1 VLVLGIETSCD
12 ETAAAIVADGRRTLA
27 SVVASQVALHRKFAG
42 VVPEIASRAH
52 LATILPVAEEV
63 LREAG
68 VDPRDLEAIAVTV
81 RPGLIG
87 SLLVGVSFAK
97 TLALL
102 WGKPLLAVDH
112 LLAHIEACF
121 FSHPS
126 LEPPLVALVVSGGHT
141 SLYLLRERT
150 DAVLLGATT
159 DDAAGEAF
167 DKVASI
173 LGLGYPGGPAIEQA
187 ARGADPA
194 AISLPRTLL
203 GEDSLDFSFSGI
215 KTAVLYL
222 CFGQNAAETDR
233 KRLLPTE
240 QAEVAA
246 AFQEAVVDVLVE
258 KCRRALAQTGLS
270 QLAVSGGV
278 AANSRLRE
286 KLLGAAKREGWAVVF
301 PPKELCTDN
310 AVMVAALGHQLLRK
324 GEVTTLEV
332 TASAEG
338 APPR

>member
-1 VLVLGIETSCD
+1 MGIETSCD
-12 ETAAAIVADGRRTLA
+12 ETAAAVVADGRRTLA

-42 VVPEIASRAH
+42 VVPEVASRAH
-52 LATILPVAEEV
+52 LERILPVVEEV
-63 LREAG
+63 LREAQ
-68 VDPRDLEAIAVTV
+68 VRPRDLEAIAVTV

-112 LLAHIEACF
+112 LQAHIEACF
-121 FSHPS
+121 FSHPFLS
-126 LEPPLVALVVSGGHT
+126 PPLVALVVSGGHT

-150 DAVLLGATT
+150 EPVLLGATT

-187 ARGADPA
+187 ARGADPR
-194 AISLPRTLL
+194 AIPFPRTLL

-215 KTAVLYL
+215 KTAVLYF
-222 CFGQNAAETDR
+222 CFGQNASALDR
-233 KRLLPTE
+233 KSLS
-240 QAEVAA
+240 AEAEAQVAA
-246 AFQEAVVDVLVE
+246 GFQEAVVDVLVE

-270 QLAVSGGV
+270 RLAVSGGV
-278 AANSRLRE
+278 AANSRLRQRLVE
-286 KLLGAAKREGWAVVF
+286 TADREPWTVAI

-310 AVMVAALGHQLLRK
+310 AVMVAALGYELLRR
-324 GEVTTLEV
+324 GEVATLEV
-332 TASAEG
+332 VASAE
-338 APPR
+338 ADR

>member
-1 VLVLGIETSCD
+1 VLLLGIETSCD
-12 ETAAAIVADGRRTLA
+12 ETASAIVADGRRTLA
-27 SVVASQVALHRKFAG
+27 SVVASQVAVHRKFAG

-52 LATILPVAEEV
+52 LNRILPVVEEALHEARV
-63 LREAG
+63 EPRE
-68 VDPRDLEAIAVTV
+68 LEAIAVTL

-102 WGKPLLAVDH
+102 WGKPLVAVDH

-121 FSHPS
+121 FAQPD

-150 DAVLLGATT
+150 EAVRLGTTT

-173 LGLGYPGGPAIEQA
+173 LGLGYPGGPAIELA
-187 ARGADPA
+187 ARAGDPTA
-194 AISLPRTLL
+194 VSLPRTLL

-215 KTAVLYL
+215 KTAVLYF
-222 CFGQNAAETDR
+222 CFGQNASAADR
-233 KRLLPTE
+233 RTLSPQV
-240 QAEVAA
+240 QAHVAA
-246 AFQEAVVDVLVE
+246 GFQEAVADVLVE

-270 QLAVSGGV
+270 RLAVSGGV

-286 KLLGAAKREGWAVVF
+286 KLLEAARREPWTVVF

-310 AVMVAALGHQLLRK
+310 AVMVAALGYQLLRK
-324 GEVTTLEV
+324 GEVATLEV
-332 TASAEG
+332 VASAEENT
-338 APPR
+338 